1 MENIWLLLLLF
12 YLYSTTFRGCSLVI
26 FTVLT
31 FVVVVYGMYTFTWSP
46 LVAAFLTA
54 SFSLHHTAFFSF
66 HSSGNRAKSR
76 EGVSSS
82 IPYMPGTLET
92 SHFSKMLVSL
102 NFIALPNIHCTS
114 SAPLMSPESEGT
126 CWSVCEKRKQQDKQ
140 KKKKRSQQESI
151 AQIVKDKKIK
161 KCLTAAKNLIKLF
174 RIVKRILEIFHA
186 ADVPLSDWLVEIHQI
201 VPVTQPIHVV
211 DCWHVPHVWRT
222 MRQLVSLLPLHHPR
236 PVVPRRRERENRR
249 RVSAVHWKERKRYH
263 M

>member
-1 MENIWLLLLLF
+1 MLVTSVFTYWNLKWKIFDFLLLF
-12 YLYSTTFRGCSLVI
+12 YLSSTTFRGCSLVI

-31 FVVVVYGMYTFTWSP
+31 FVVVVYGMYTFTCSP
-46 LVAAFLTA
+46 LVAALLTT

-126 CWSVCEKRKQQDKQ
+126 CWSVCEKRKQRDKQ
-140 KKKKRSQQESI
+140 KKKRSQQNRLRRLSR
-151 AQIVKDKKIK
+151 IK
-161 KCLTAAKNLIKLF
+161 K
-174 RIVKRILEIFHA
+174 
-186 ADVPLSDWLVEIHQI
+186 
-201 VPVTQPIHVV
+201 
-211 DCWHVPHVWRT
+211 
-222 MRQLVSLLPLHHPR
+222 
-236 PVVPRRRERENRR
+236 
-249 RVSAVHWKERKRYH
+249 
-263 M
+263 